1 MGSDKLLKK
10 STPNDV
16 ESFLAKVAV
25 TPNYR
30 KGTKPGRLIFALDA
44 TASRQ
49 PTWDH
54 ACQLQGEMFQE
65 TADIGGLEIQLAY
78 FRGFGEFRVT
88 PWAQE
93 SSTLLR
99 QMASVFCLAG
109 ETQIKKVLRHTVN
122 ETKKQVVDALVF
134 VGDCVEEDIDELGRV
149 SGELGLLGVPI
160 FVFQEGYDKVSEFAF
175 KQITKLSNGAYC
187 RLDQFS
193 AKTLRELLSAVAVFA
208 AGGKIALD
216 SYAKK
221 NGGIVLQIAHQ
232 MKGR

>member
-1 MGSDKLLKK
+1 MGSDKLPKK

-16 ESFLAKVAV
+16 EAFLAKVAV

-78 FRGFGEFRVT
+78 FRGFGEFCVT

-134 VGDCVEEDIDELGRV
+134 VGDYVEEDIDEVQTYDMAKMSCHADVVKKGAASTTDMADAIISKLKRY
-149 SGELGLLGVPI
+149 ELDILLI
-160 FVFQEGYDKVSEFAF
+160 LSE
-175 KQITKLSNGAYC
+175 L
-187 RLDQFS
+187 
-193 AKTLRELLSAVAVFA
+193 
-208 AGGKIALD
+208 
-216 SYAKK
+216 
-221 NGGIVLQIAHQ
+221 
-232 MKGR
+232 